1 VNSRHAPSSPAID
14 REPSS
19 VAAGPSQAPPYTR
32 APLGPSA
39 QRRRWRTRACGACWR
54 LLGPAT
60 RFLPSW
66 NLVGIRSYCGV
77 TRACVVPAYMRPC
90 VCACVRASACCLY
103 VRDCVGAW
111 LRAFRAC
118 VPACPRA
125 CVPAMEQ
132 SMQSGGHAVCRGVS
146 RAGGWC
152 EVQDLQRRA
161 HSFPVRTAFVARA
174 WAWPCAEKRVWASY
188 SAAPGQYSSIDAV
201 RLKLEQ
207 SGLGI
212 ALATLSISW

>member
-1 VNSRHAPSSPAID
+1 
-14 REPSS
+14 
-19 VAAGPSQAPPYTR
+19 
-32 APLGPSA
+32 
-39 QRRRWRTRACGACWR
+39 
-54 LLGPAT
+54 
-60 RFLPSW
+60 
-66 NLVGIRSYCGV
+66 
-77 TRACVVPAYMRPC
+77 
-90 VCACVRASACCLY
+90 
-103 VRDCVGAW
+103 
-111 LRAFRAC
+111 
-118 VPACPRA
+118 
-125 CVPAMEQ
+125 
-132 SMQSGGHAVCRGVS
+132 MQSGGHAVCRGVS

-174 WAWPCAEKRVWASY
+174 WAWPCAEKRVWAPY